1 MIMIGK
7 IYYTVN
13 NENVSRTITRA
24 LKINDQSSIKR
35 TSETLEKAL
44 KICVWLDCENQKTT
58 IQYCEYDIIREIDP
72 EFSDFWEVEIC

>member
-13 NENVSRTITRA
+13 NESRTITRA
-24 LKINDQSSIKR
+24 LKINDKSSIKK

-58 IQYCEYDIIREIDP
+58 IQYCECDIIKEINP
-72 EFSDFWEVEIC
+72 EFSEFWEVKTC

>member
-7 IYYTVN
+7 IHYTVN
-13 NENVSRTITRA
+13 NDSRAITRA
-24 LKINDQSSIKR
+24 LKINDQSTIKK
-35 TSETLEKAL
+35 TTETLEKAL
-44 KICVWLDCENQKTT
+44 KICVWMDSENQKTT

>member
-7 IYYTVN
+7 IHYTVN
-13 NENVSRTITRA
+13 NDRRTITRA
-24 LKINDQSSIKR
+24 LKINDQSSIKK

-44 KICVWLDCENQKTT
+44 KICVWLDCENQKTN

-72 EFSDFWEVEIC
+72 NFSDFWEVKTC

>member
-7 IYYTVN
+7 IHYTVN
-13 NENVSRTITRA
+13 NEYRTITRA
-24 LKINDQSSIKR
+24 LKINDQSSIKK

-44 KICVWLDCENQKTT
+44 KICVWLDCENQKTN

-72 EFSDFWEVEIC
+72 NFSDFWEVKTC

>member
-7 IYYTVN
+7 IHYTVK
-13 NENVSRTITRA
+13 NESRTITRA
-24 LKINDQSSIKR
+24 LKINDKSTIKK

-44 KICVWLDCENQKTT
+44 KICVWLNCENQKTT
-58 IQYCEYDIIREIDP
+58 IQYIEYDIIREIDP

>member
-7 IYYTVN
+7 IHYTVN
-13 NENVSRTITRA
+13 NERRTITRA
-24 LKINDQSSIKR
+24 LKINDQSTIKK

-44 KICVWLDCENQKTT
+44 KICVWMDCENQNTT
-58 IQYCEYDIIREIDP
+58 IQYIEYDIIREIDP

>member
-7 IYYTVN
+7 IHYTVN
-13 NENVSRTITRA
+13 NERRTITRA
-24 LKINDQSSIKR
+24 LKINDQSTIKK

-44 KICVWLDCENQKTT
+44 KICVWLDCENQKTN

-72 EFSDFWEVEIC
+72 EFSEFWEVKTC

>member
-24 LKINDQSSIKR
+24 LKINDQSSIKN
-35 TSETLEKAL
+35 TMETLVKAL
-44 KICVWLDCENQKTT
+44 KLCVRMDCENQKTT
-58 IQYCEYDIIREIDP
+58 ILYIEYDIIREIDP
-72 EFSDFWEVEIC
+72 KFSDFVEVKTC

>member
-7 IYYTVN
+7 IHYTVN
-13 NENVSRTITRA
+13 NERRTITRA
-24 LKINDQSSIKR
+24 LKINDQSSIKK

-44 KICVWLDCENQKTT
+44 KICVWLDCENQKTN

-72 EFSDFWEVEIC
+72 EFSEFWEVKTC

>member
-13 NENVSRTITRA
+13 NERRTITRA
-24 LKINDQSSIKR
+24 LKINDQSTIKK
-35 TSETLEKAL
+35 TTETLEKAL
-44 KICVWLDCENQKTT
+44 KICVWMDSENQKTT

-72 EFSDFWEVEIC
+72 EFSEFWEVKIC

>member
-7 IYYTVN
+7 IHYTVK
-13 NENVSRTITRA
+13 NESRTITRA
-24 LKINDQSSIKR
+24 LKINDQLSIKK

-44 KICVWLDCENQKTT
+44 KICVWMNCENQKTT
-58 IQYCEYDIIREIDP
+58 IQYIEYDIIREIDP

>member
-7 IYYTVN
+7 IHYTVN
-13 NENVSRTITRA
+13 NECRTITRA
-24 LKINDQSSIKR
+24 LKINDQSSIKK

-72 EFSDFWEVEIC
+72 KFSDFWEVEIC

>member
-7 IYYTVN
+7 MHYIVN
-13 NENVSRTITRA
+13 NEYRTITRA
-24 LKINDQSSIKR
+24 LKINDQSSIIK

-44 KICVWLDCENQKTT
+44 KICVWLDCENQKTN

-72 EFSDFWEVEIC
+72 KFSEFWEVKTC

>member
-7 IYYTVN
+7 IHYTVN
-13 NENVSRTITRA
+13 NESRTITRA
-24 LKINDQSSIKR
+24 LKINDQLSIKK

-72 EFSDFWEVEIC
+72 EFSDFWEVKTC

>member
-7 IYYTVN
+7 IHYTVN
-13 NENVSRTITRA
+13 KERRTITRA
-24 LKINDQSSIKR
+24 LKINDQSSIKK

-44 KICVWLDCENQKTT
+44 KICAWLDCENKKTI

-72 EFSDFWEVEIC
+72 EYSDFWEVKTFC

>member
-7 IYYTVN
+7 IHYTVN
-13 NENVSRTITRA
+13 NERRTITRA
-24 LKINDQSSIKR
+24 LKINDQSTIKK

-44 KICVWLDCENQKTT
+44 KICVWMDSENQKTT

-72 EFSDFWEVEIC
+72 EFSDFWEVKIC

>member
-7 IYYTVN
+7 IHYTVN
-13 NENVSRTITRA
+13 NEHRTITRA
-24 LKINDQSSIKR
+24 LKINVQSSIKNI
-35 TSETLEKAL
+35 TKTLEKVL

-72 EFSDFWEVEIC
+72 AFSEFWEGKIC

>member
-7 IYYTVN
+7 VHYTVN
-13 NENVSRTITRA
+13 NEYRTITRA
-24 LKINDQSSIKR
+24 LKINDQSSIKK

-72 EFSDFWEVEIC
+72 EFSEFWEVKTC

>member
-7 IYYTVN
+7 IHYTVN
-13 NENVSRTITRA
+13 NERRTITRA
-24 LKINDQSSIKR
+24 LKINDQSSIKK

-72 EFSDFWEVEIC
+72 AFSEFWEVKIC